1 MNLPERFKR
10 AQMVRE
16 HYEDFIVFYKDAMKY
31 LGFSTTWMQDDI
43 AEFMQ
48 SGGLR
53 LCVQAQRGEA
63 KSTIA
68 CIYAVWA
75 IVQDPSTRILMI
87 SGSAEKATENA
98 VLVKGLIEH
107 WEVLNYLKPDKN
119 AGDRSAVNAFDVHW
133 ALKGV
138 NKSPTVRCMG
148 ITASLQGYRA
158 DVLIPDDIETNKNSM
173 SVTER
178 DKLVQLSREFTS
190 IVSDAGGRIIY
201 LGTPQTKDSI
211 YNTLPNRGF
220 TVRIWPGRFPNQD
233 TLDGYSGCM
242 APSVLER
249 MHLLGEVCRTGKG
262 LDGTR
267 GWVTDPE
274 RIPESEH
281 CDKEADQGPETY
293 ELQFMLS
300 TALSDAARQQ
310 LRIRDLLFTDS
321 STDRLPEYYTWTAA
335 PRFATKAL
343 EHVLPGA
350 ETYLPA
356 DYGEAQGALQ
366 SVTMAIDPAGSGGD
380 ELAYAIGGAVG
391 SYVHLTCWGGL
402 QGGLTEPNMQKLVE
416 LCKQYDVTSVVLEK
430 NMGHGTATMLVQNY
444 FTARGEDGTQR
455 LPGVGISEIYSTGQK
470 ERRIIDCLRPVLQR
484 HRMVVHMSA
493 VQQDKE
499 DCQQY
504 PLAARSERSGFWQM
518 QNITTDRGS
527 LRKDDRIDVLAI
539 LVRQLAGFL
548 SIDEE
553 RAARGRE
560 EAARQEFLQNPMQ
573 HPHDV
578 VERRTG
584 ARRGPRGRR
593 VRRR

>member
-16 HYEDFIVFYKDAMKY
+16 HYEDFIPFYKDAMQY

-68 CIYAVWA
+68 CIYAVWC

-107 WEVLNYLKPDKN
+107 WDVLSYLKPDKN

-233 TLDGYSGCM
+233 TLDGYNGCM
-242 APSVLER
+242 APAVLER

-310 LRIRDLLFTDS
+310 LRIRDLLFTDT
-321 STDRLPEYYTWTAA
+321 STERLPEYYTWTAA

-343 EHVLPGA
+343 EHILPGA

-402 QGGLTEPNMQKLVE
+402 QGGLTEPNMQKLVD
-416 LCKQYDVTSVVLEK
+416 LCKQFNVTSVVLEK

-444 FTARGEDGTQR
+444 FTARGEDGKQR

-484 HRMVVHMSA
+484 HRMVVHMTA
-493 VQQDKE
+493 VEQDRL

-527 LRKDDRIDVLAI
+527 LSKDDRIDVLAI

-560 EAARQEFLQNPMQ
+560 EAARMEFLMNPMQ
-573 HPHDV
+573 HPQDV

-584 ARRGPRGRR
+584 AQRGRR
-593 VRRR
+593 RRLRRR

>member
-1 MNLPERFKR
+1 MNLHERFAR

-16 HYEDFIVFYKDAMKY
+16 HYSDFVPFYRDAMKF
-31 LGFSTTWMQDDI
+31 LGFTTTWMQDDI

-48 SGGLR
+48 SGGDKL
-53 LCVQAQRGEA
+53 VIQAQRGEA

-68 CIYAVWA
+68 CIRAVWEIIQNPA
-75 IVQDPSTRILMI
+75 TRVLAI

-98 VLVKGLIEH
+98 VLIQGMLKH
-107 WEVLNYLKPDKN
+107 WSILDYLQPDKN

-158 DVLIPDDIETNKNSM
+158 DLLIPDDVETNKNSL
-173 SVTER
+173 SSTER
-178 DKLVQLSREFTS
+178 QKLVQLTKEFTS
-190 IVSDAGGRIIY
+190 IVSDSGGKIIY

-211 YNTLPNRGF
+211 YNSLPSRGF
-220 TVRIWPGRFPNQD
+220 TVRIWPGRFPDED
-233 TLDGYSGCM
+233 TLEGYAGM
-242 APSVLER
+242 LAPSILNR
-249 MHLLGEVCRTGKG
+249 MQLLGPTCRTGKG

-267 GWVTDPE
+267 GWVTDPG
-274 RIPESEH
+274 RISETEH
-281 CDKEADQGPETY
+281 CSKEIDQGPETY

-300 TALSDAARQQ
+300 TSLSDAARQQ
-310 LRIRDLLFTDS
+310 LRIRDLLFVDTSRDS
-321 STDRLPEYYTWTAA
+321 LPEHYVWTAA
-335 PRFATKAL
+335 PQYACKPL

-356 DYGEAQGALQ
+356 SSGTPAGKLQ
-366 SVTMAIDPAGSGGD
+366 SVTMALDPAGSGGD
-380 ELAYAIGGAVG
+380 EMSYAIGGAVG
-391 SYVHLTCWGGL
+391 SYVHILAWGGF
-402 QGGLTEPNMQKLVE
+402 QGGLTEPNMQKLVD
-416 LCKQYDVTSVVLEK
+416 LCKQFDVTNCVLEK

-444 FTARGEDGTQR
+444 FLAQGADGKKR

-484 HRMVVHMSA
+484 HRMIVHQTA
-493 VQQDKE
+493 VETDRM

-504 PLAARSERSGFWQM
+504 PAASRQERSGFYQM

-527 LRKDDRIDVLAI
+527 LEKDDRIDALAI

-553 RAARGRE
+553 RAGRE
-560 EAARQEFLQNPMQ
+560 RQEAAARDFINNPMG
-573 HPHDV
+573 HPQGVMD
-578 VERRTG
+578 RP
-584 ARRGPRGRR
+584 RRGPRRR
-593 VRRR
+593 LRR

>member
-1 MNLPERFKR
+1 MNLHERFAR
-10 AQMVRE
+10 AQMVKE
-16 HYEDFIVFYKDAMKY
+16 HYTDFVHFYKDAMKF

-43 AEFMQ
+43 AEYMQ
-48 SGGLR
+48 SGGDKI
-53 LCVQAQRGEA
+53 CVQAQRGEA

-68 CIYAVWA
+68 CIRAVFE
-75 IVQDPSTRILMI
+75 IVQNPATRVLAI

-98 VLVKGLIEH
+98 VLIQGMLKH
-107 WEVLNYLKPDKN
+107 WDILDYLKPDKN

-158 DVLIPDDIETNKNSM
+158 DLLIPDDVETNKNSM
-173 SVTER
+173 SSTER
-178 DKLVQLSREFTS
+178 QKLVQLTKEFTS
-190 IVSDAGGRIIY
+190 IVADSSGKIIY

-211 YNTLPNRGF
+211 YNTLPSRGF
-220 TVRIWPGRFPNQD
+220 SVRIWPGRFPNKE
-233 TLDGYSGCM
+233 THEGYAGMM
-242 APSVLER
+242 APSIEQR
-249 MHLLGEVCRTGKG
+249 MQLLGDICRTGKG

-274 RIPESEH
+274 RIGEKEH

-300 TALSDAARQQ
+300 TSLSDAARQQ
-310 LRIRDLLFTDS
+310 LRIRDLLFVDTSRDV
-321 STDRLPEYYTWTAA
+321 LPEHYVWTAA
-335 PRFATKAL
+335 PQYAYKAL

-350 ETYLPA
+350 EAYLPA
-356 DYGEAQGALQ
+356 SSGTPAGKLQ
-366 SVTMAIDPAGSGGD
+366 SITMAIDPAGSGGD
-380 ELAYAIGGAVG
+380 ELSYAIGGAVG
-391 SYVHLTCWGGL
+391 SYVHLLGWGGL
-402 QGGLTEPNMQKLVE
+402 QGGLTEPNMQKLVN
-416 LCKQYDVTSVVLEK
+416 LCKEFDVTSCVLEK

-444 FTARGEDGTQR
+444 FLALGEDGKKR

-484 HRMVVHMSA
+484 HRMLVHQSA
-493 VQQDKE
+493 VDTDHK
-499 DCQQY
+499 DCLQY
-504 PLAARSERSGFWQM
+504 PAVARQVRSGFFQL

-527 LRKDDRIDVLAI
+527 LEKDDRIDVLAI

-553 RAARGRE
+553 KAGRARE
-560 EAARQEFLQNPMQ
+560 EAAARDFINNPMG
-573 HPHDV
+573 HMHYAED
-578 VERRTG
+578 RR
-584 ARRGPRGRR
+584 RRGPRRR
-593 VRRR
+593 LRR